1 MMGRGA
7 VVFLLV
13 LLFINTCLVWFGV
26 AGEDTMTFLPI
37 LNTNGSETPVELVAT
52 GDGFTLEEND
62 TFSTTGASTEGT
74 TGIVAFAGDLLNN
87 AKIFYNL
94 ITLLLFGYSS
104 LFVLL
109 GLPPLLI
116 YVLTSAV
123 GIFEIYIIINLLV
136 PVVSAVRGV
145 LGI

>member
-13 LLFINTCLVWFGV
+13 LLFINTCLVGFGV

-87 AKIFYNL
+87 AKSFYNL